1 MLSYQHGYH
10 AGNYA
15 DVAKHILLSRLINY
29 LLRKDKALF
38 YLETHAGRGLYDLKN
53 FQATKTNEAQQG
65 IQLLWQKR
73 DQLPSVFSDYMQML
87 AQLNPDSSDTLH
99 YYPGSPYLAIHQLRS
114 QDRIICCELHPQE
127 WNALQRIKKQG
138 KRVRF
143 LPEDGLLQLK
153 ALLPPL
159 EKRGLIFV
167 DPTYEIK
174 TDYKTIPMSLSHAYQ
189 RFPNGVFVLWYP
201 IVEQRLHEQLLRGLK
216 QIKAQKSLRLEF
228 WIRASNAEKQA
239 EKVSQGGMRG
249 CGLWIINP
257 PYLMMDEAKIILQQL
272 TQCFNPGGSSFLVQE
287 D

>member
-15 DVAKHILLSRLINY
+15 DVAKHIVLSRLINY
-29 LLRKDKALF
+29 LLRKDKSLF

-53 FQATKTNEAQQG
+53 LQATKTKEAQHG

-73 DQLPSVFSDYMQML
+73 DQLPSVFDEYMQIL
-87 AQLNPDSSDTLH
+87 AQLNPDVSDSLQ
-99 YYPGSPYLAIHQLRS
+99 YYPGSPYFAIHQLRS
-114 QDRIICCELHPQE
+114 QDRMICCELHPQE
-127 WNALQRIKKQG
+127 WNALQRMKKQG

-143 LPEDGLLQLK
+143 LHEDGLLQLK

-167 DPTYEIK
+167 DPSYEIK
-174 TDYKTIPMSLSHAYQ
+174 TDYKTIPQVLGDAYQ
-189 RFPNGVFVLWYP
+189 RFPTGVFVLWYP

-216 QIKAQKSLRLEF
+216 QIKAHQVLRLEF
-228 WIRASNAEKQA
+228 WIRANSAEKKAEQA
-239 EKVSQGGMRG
+239 WQGGMRG

-257 PYLMMDEAKIILQQL
+257 PYLIMDEAKTILHEL
-272 TQCFNPGGSSFLVQE
+272 TQYFNPGVSSFLVQ
-287 D
+287 